1 MVGIKPD
8 INPDQ
13 PSILD
18 HIEIDLDNEHDYD
31 KNVLSFK
38 DPVRDIVFSHDFIAQ
53 EVQKYNL
60 SFDGCGNCSQFMK
73 HFSDLRSL
81 TDALAIRDIEWK

>member
-1 MVGIKPD
+1 MVGIKSD

-18 HIEIDLDNEHDYD
+18 HIEIDLNNEHDYD
-31 KNVLSFK
+31 KDVLSFK

-53 EVQKYNL
+53 KEQKYNL
-60 SFDGCGNCSQFMK
+60 SFDGCGNC
-73 HFSDLRSL
+73 
-81 TDALAIRDIEWK
+81 